1 MLVAVV
7 ATVVV
12 VLLLCLVLPRAIRR
26 SNTRVHRIN
35 TGSRPDR
42 TEGDTR

>member
-1 MLVAVV
+1 VLVAVV
-7 ATVVV
+7 VLVVL
-12 VLLLCLVLPRAIRR
+12 LLLCLVLPRAIRR

-42 TEGDTR
+42 TQGDPR